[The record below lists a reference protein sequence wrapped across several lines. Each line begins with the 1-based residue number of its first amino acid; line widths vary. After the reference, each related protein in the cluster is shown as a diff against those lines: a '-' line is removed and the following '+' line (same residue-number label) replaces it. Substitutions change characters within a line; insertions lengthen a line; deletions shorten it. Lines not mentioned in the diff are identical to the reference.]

1 MRKSIGVRSE
11 RFRQWFMTQN
21 NRQLNV
27 FTLWDSERFVYNS
40 QSIELRSYNENTLTF
55 ADSILLLLP
64 GLRFDF
70 YVPMIDTA
78 FLSIASL
85 AHSPE

>member
-1 MRKSIGVRSE
+1 
-11 RFRQWFMTQN
+11 MTQN
-21 NRQLNV
+21 NRELSV
-27 FTLWDSERFVYNS
+27 FTLWDFERFVYNS
-40 QSIELRSYNENTLTF
+40 QFIELRSYNENTLTF
-55 ADSILLLLP
+55 PDSILLLLP

-70 YVPMIDTA
+70 YVSMIYTA